1 MADERDI
8 AEMDPMLELT
18 MSPSSLACTGIL
30 NVSTRRHVLE
40 AVALVLD
47 GKPESIGIDVS
58 GLRVTDAD
66 GANALVVMQ
75 RMAREAGVELR
86 WRGLDGHVVEALP

>member
-8 AEMDPMLELT
+8 AEMDPVLELT
-18 MSPSSLACTGIL
+18 MSAGTLACAGTL
-30 NVSTRRHVLE
+30 NVSTKRHVLE

-58 GLRVTDAD
+58 GLRVTDAEGMD
-66 GANALVVMQ
+66 TLVMMQ
-75 RMAREAGVELR
+75 RMAHEAGVELQ
-86 WRGLDGHVVEALP
+86 WRGLDGHAVEARS